1 MMRPSASLV
10 MMQSSEEA
18 MTAAF
23 SDSDARRPSSARFL
37 SVMSAVEPATRSTR
51 LVAASR
57 TAAPVVETQR
67 RWPSVDRTR
76 YSSETVIDR
85 LFRNAR

>member
-1 MMRPSASLV
+1 MMQPSASLV
-10 MMQSSEEA
+10 MMQSSDEA
-18 MTAAF
+18 ITAAF
-23 SDSDARRPSSARFL
+23 SDPDARRPSSARFL

-51 LVAASR
+51 LVTPSR

-67 RWPSVDRTR
+67 RVPSDERTR

-85 LFRNAR
+85 LFRKAR